1 MSVFH
6 LMYLSTM
13 QEDRVYETVGVDG
26 AVDEG
31 KVNMSSS

>member
-1 MSVFH
+1 
-6 LMYLSTM
+6 M